1 MPNAKTKSKESASI
15 PRFEASLPMALL
27 RARDAAMMHFRPVFT
42 EADLTEQQWRVLRAL
57 YDESSVD
64 ISSLAKT
71 CHILLPSMSGI
82 LKRLEARG
90 LIKRSANQNDQRSSV
105 VAITHKAKN
114 LIRSLTPHVEER
126 YEEIQALIGKKQLEH
141 LYALLAELEESL
153 QDRPN

>member
-15 PRFEASLPMALL
+15 PTFEASLPMALL

-71 CHILLPSMSGI
+71 CHILLPSMTGI

-105 VAITHKAKN
+105 VAITQKAKT
-114 LIRSLTPHVEER
+114 LIRSMTPHVEER
-126 YEEIQALIGKKQLEH
+126 YKEIQTLIGKKQLEH
-141 LYALLAELEESL
+141 LYVLLAELEENL